1 MRGMPIGELL
11 NSVLILG
18 GNVDLLKPV
27 FEIYPPLVLLGT
39 YLAATGAYLIAAD
52 DLDNFV
58 GLWLVMTVIYPLVL
72 VWQINN
78 MDMTR
83 EIILGYSLA
92 DSTVALPLVL
102 MFPVAYILVQS
113 LQDRFQEVA

>member
-1 MRGMPIGELL
+1 MPIDELW
-11 NSVLILG
+11 NGVLIFGRNIEWLE
-18 GNVDLLKPV
+18 PV

-58 GLWLVMTVIYPLVL
+58 GLWLVMTVIYPPVL

-83 EIILGYSLA
+83 DIFLGYSLA

-102 MFPVAYILVQS
+102 MLPVAYILVQS

>member
-1 MRGMPIGELL
+1 MLIGELL
-11 NSVLILG
+11 DGAVIVVGDLG
-18 GNVDLLKPV
+18 TLESV

-58 GLWLVMTVIYPLVL
+58 GLWLVMTVIYPPVL

-92 DSTVALPLVL
+92 DSTVALPIVL
-102 MFPVAYILVQS
+102 MLPVAYILVQS